1 MTPGFTARLRLVMEA
16 ATGLLMIAC
25 IVVIWTNPQPM
36 VGAHAG
42 GLAAAPSAVTDGSD
56 PCDLIIGP
64 ARAACL
70 TAIDDSAPD
79 TVTVGA
85 TASAAT
91 GDGSVRNGVL
101 VCSGLAIAAA
111 LALIKTAGRR
121 TR

>member
-1 MTPGFTARLRLVMEA
+1 MTPAFAARLRLVMGA

-25 IVVIWTNPQPM
+25 IVVIWANPQPM
-36 VGAHAG
+36 VGAHRG
-42 GLAAAPSAVTDGSD
+42 GVASAPIVVTAGSD
-56 PCDLIIGP
+56 RCDLIIGP

-70 TAIDDSAPD
+70 TAVDDSAD
-79 TVTVGA
+79 DAVAVGA

-111 LALIKTAGRR
+111 LALIKTAGGR